1 LSASVRGATPAEW
14 GHLDFVLGLG
24 ANLLPC
30 VPAAPD
36 VKVLAGSS
44 LAGKVGKIPSVF
56 NREGEAHGI
65 KAWQKKEILGN
76 EITFWA
82 NDGRYNCCLRT
93 GPISDI
99 YAIDV
104 DVDDSAEAEK
114 IYASICKALG
124 GLILPKRMRP
134 NSGKFLL
141 MFRLV
146 P

>member
-1 LSASVRGATPAEW
+1 VRGATPAEW

-65 KAWQKKEILGN
+65 KAWQKKEIFGN
-76 EITFWA
+76 EITLWA

-93 GPISDI
+93 GSISGVF
-99 YAIDV
+99 AIDV
-104 DVDDSAEAEK
+104 DVDDAMAAAK
-114 IYASICKALG
+114 IAALIK
-124 GLILPKRMRP
+124 GLGIELPRRERS

-141 MFRLV
+141 VFRLA